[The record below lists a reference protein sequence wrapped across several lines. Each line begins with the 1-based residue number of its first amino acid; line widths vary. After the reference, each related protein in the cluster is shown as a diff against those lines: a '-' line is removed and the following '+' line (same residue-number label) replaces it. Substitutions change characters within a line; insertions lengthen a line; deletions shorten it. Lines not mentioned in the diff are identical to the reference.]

1 MCHPLATH
9 ASLDANIDGDDYDDN
24 TDGDDHDDNT
34 DGDDH
39 DDKLIIYDD
48 RLTVR
53 DSLMRSTIILGQISS
68 LLEKR
73 NIPKS
78 YTYTYE
84 I

>member
-1 MCHPLATH
+1 MYHPLATH
-9 ASLDANIDGDDYDDN
+9 ASLDANIDGDD
-24 TDGDDHDDNT
+24 HDDNT
-34 DGDDH
+34 DGDDY
-39 DDKLIIYDD
+39 DDKLIIHDD

-68 LLEKR
+68 LLEKK

>member
-24 TDGDDHDDNT
+24 TDGDDHDD
-34 DGDDH
+34 
-39 DDKLIIYDD
+39 KLIIYDD

-53 DSLMRSTIILGQISS
+53 DSLMRSTIFLGQISI
-68 LLEKR
+68 LLEKK
-73 NIPKS
+73 IPKS